1 MLEQAMLR
9 EQFLALL
16 DKERQAERTYAEL
29 SSRLTDPALRRQ
41 IEQLQRDKQRHIAL
55 AERLLEIVD

>member
-16 DKERQAERTYAEL
+16 DKERQAERLYAEL
-29 SSRLTDPALRRQ
+29 SARLTDPVLRRQ
-41 IEQLQRDKQRHIAL
+41 IEQLHRDKERHIAL
-55 AERLLEIVD
+55 AERLLEIVE